1 MPLYN
6 KLKEYRAL
14 IGVNQTR
21 MGELVGVSRQTIS
34 QIERGDYSPSVALAL
49 KIAKICNAKV
59 EDIFSYKEDEENE
72 DENNK
77 AHQDDKKDRK
87 KEEF

>member
-21 MGELVGVSRQTIS
+21 MGELAGVSRQTIS
-34 QIERGDYSPSVALAL
+34 QIERGDYSPSVTLAL

-59 EDIFSYKEDEENE
+59 EDIFCYEEDEE
-72 DENNK
+72 D
-77 AHQDDKKDRK
+77 DDKE